1 MGVKL
6 LSTLLAVII
15 FGTVDCRDIEL
26 ELEEMEGVGRT
37 TDLWEPRRRNLD
49 IFKTSQGKK
58 CKQCLEDQNYF
69 CLNAVGSSGV
79 CCDNYDDCD
88 EVDVCSYYAPQSSI
102 GLKFWSCPNDLAVCG
117 VENLFVPNENGQSN
131 TIRPRGNY
139 QDSFNDNAMCRY
151 RIIFPPSAREFDQIN
166 FILQKNENV
175 SVYLTETITYK
186 SLEYLENY
194 MRINKVYTV
203 TWPNEAFI
211 LVMAD
216 TDSEL
221 SDYSISYQYNDRDPQ
236 EVIDAMTPEER
247 AKYYQTT
254 AIYETET
261 VKDTK
266 TFWLFIVGG
275 ICGLAL
281 IIVLIIF
288 LIRLKKKNDLI
299 VAKVEKLS
307 LDKLTKSEMTK
318 EEKNDDFYTSQR
330 EALQKQQELDAMPNA
345 SPFTP
350 DIVSS
355 TQKSPQVG
363 VEMVQSEQPILHMR
377 TADVGKIAKDL
388 QRINT
393 VTTYAKGQA
402 GSPHIEQESD
412 VKRTYS
418 HMVPAANTNR
428 GGPAEIALDKPN
440 DSNNGL
446 SKVEQDKI
454 QKMKDLLKKGT
465 VEMPKRTNS
474 IAMPPSAVKLQSA
487 GYVDYD
493 SKPSQ
498 PLQLSP

>member
-1 MGVKL
+1 
-6 LSTLLAVII
+6 
-15 FGTVDCRDIEL
+15 
-26 ELEEMEGVGRT
+26 
-37 TDLWEPRRRNLD
+37 
-49 IFKTSQGKK
+49 
-58 CKQCLEDQNYF
+58 
-69 CLNAVGSSGV
+69 
-79 CCDNYDDCD
+79 
-88 EVDVCSYYAPQSSI
+88 
-102 GLKFWSCPNDLAVCG
+102 
-117 VENLFVPNENGQSN
+117 
-131 TIRPRGNY
+131 
-139 QDSFNDNAMCRY
+139 
-151 RIIFPPSAREFDQIN
+151 
-166 FILQKNENV
+166 
-175 SVYLTETITYK
+175 
-186 SLEYLENY
+186 
-194 MRINKVYTV
+194 
-203 TWPNEAFI
+203 
-211 LVMAD
+211 
-216 TDSEL
+216 
-221 SDYSISYQYNDRDPQ
+221 
-236 EVIDAMTPEER
+236 MTPEER
-247 AKYYQTT
+247 ALYYETT
-254 AIYETET
+254 AIYESET

-330 EALQKQQELDAMPNA
+330 AALQKQQELDAMPNA

-393 VTTYAKGQA
+393 VTTFAKGQA

-440 DSNNGL
+440 DSNGL

-474 IAMPPSAVKLQSA
+474 IASNLPPSAVKLQSA

-493 SKPSQ
+493 SKP
-498 PLQLSP
+498 